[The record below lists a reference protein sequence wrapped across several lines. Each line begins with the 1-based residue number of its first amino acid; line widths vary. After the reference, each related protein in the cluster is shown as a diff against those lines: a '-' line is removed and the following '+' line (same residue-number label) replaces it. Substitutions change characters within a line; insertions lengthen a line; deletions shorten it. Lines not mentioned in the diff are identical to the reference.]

1 MGRKKDENIAREK
14 NIAAA
19 TSARMNLRQQ
29 PTAAVEAKQSER
41 SVTIQEPESKTG
53 ESTATGGKRGRTG
66 SLTGSGGS
74 TPIPSPMKPSDSVAG
89 ARGGLSKK
97 ARKRWNKKSRIAGSA
112 GTTPQSSPMKPSD
125 SVAEAGGGI
134 CDSFWHEYAH
144 KLCGGD
150 MAILCKH
157 MAVGDT
163 IHIEEISCVLSRCA
177 DPIQPF
183 CLRDKTCT
191 GYLGDS
197 RHTQQYNR
205 RQTHVCQACYDRKQ
219 SLHLSRRG
227 DDLMNTEEEEEE
239 ATVEDIFLRAGDNTV
254 ISVHEIKNMTA
265 ETLQRKLIATRNAL
279 APVLNHAGFI
289 RGIQAPRSKEEEEAM
304 RARGKRDSEAVSGS
318 PPPGADSTGGNVDS
332 ADSMAEN
339 TEDPEASAVSKAPLI
354 RYEFPEDL
362 LIGLDFS
369 IESEP
374 APVVAGAT
382 ASASSDRVEGKFGSL
397 SVASLDATSQSSE
410 REVFGILDKL
420 YEFLTEKRR
429 ASADQPREKAKWPPP
444 PESPHPCPDGRN
456 PLRALRFI
464 LQLSVIEGWK
474 GRPSEIITPE
484 MTKAHSDKQKGGGA
498 GTTSSSST
506 GSSSRYYTRSQSNA
520 TKVSEVQREF
530 AKDDLMNRAEDLV
543 EAITSFVN
551 HSRKHDPVG
560 KLMLI

>member
-1 MGRKKDENIAREK
+1 
-14 NIAAA
+14 
-19 TSARMNLRQQ
+19 
-29 PTAAVEAKQSER
+29 
-41 SVTIQEPESKTG
+41 
-53 ESTATGGKRGRTG
+53 
-66 SLTGSGGS
+66 
-74 TPIPSPMKPSDSVAG
+74 
-89 ARGGLSKK
+89 
-97 ARKRWNKKSRIAGSA
+97 
-112 GTTPQSSPMKPSD
+112 
-125 SVAEAGGGI
+125 
-134 CDSFWHEYAH
+134 
-144 KLCGGD
+144 
-150 MAILCKH
+150 
-157 MAVGDT
+157 
-163 IHIEEISCVLSRCA
+163 
-177 DPIQPF
+177 
-183 CLRDKTCT
+183 
-191 GYLGDS
+191 
-197 RHTQQYNR
+197 
-205 RQTHVCQACYDRKQ
+205 
-219 SLHLSRRG
+219 
-227 DDLMNTEEEEEE
+227 MNTEEEEEE